1 MDTDNGHKPDPNDHG
16 HDDKHILVA
25 VQTTSGRWP
34 EHGFERIP
42 LHQHVEPFLVRAQKE
57 LKLVGV
63 VNWQAVV
70 GEKILNVNQSFEG
83 NGLCGQIVIQYG
95 PPAGGGGRA

>member
-1 MDTDNGHKPDPNDHG
+1 MNTENGHTPDHHNNG
-16 HDDKHILVA
+16 HEEHHILVA

-34 EHGFERIP
+34 QEGFERVA
-42 LHQHVEPFLVRAQKE
+42 LNEHVQAVLIRAQKE

-70 GEKILNVNQSFEG
+70 GQKILNVGESFEA
-83 NGLCGQIVIQYG
+83 NGLGGSIVIQYG
-95 PPAGGGGRA
+95 PPAGGGGYA